1 MFSTIGVTSEW
12 KLKNHQAG
20 EITRKMIK
28 EQKEKRKQR
37 CGSCEEVYIERG
49 QMFVSV
55 RVTR

>member
-1 MFSTIGVTSEW
+1 MVVEEPPGGRNYQEDDQRA
-12 KLKNHQAG
+12 KG
-20 EITRKMIK
+20 K
-28 EQKEKRKQR
+28 EKQR